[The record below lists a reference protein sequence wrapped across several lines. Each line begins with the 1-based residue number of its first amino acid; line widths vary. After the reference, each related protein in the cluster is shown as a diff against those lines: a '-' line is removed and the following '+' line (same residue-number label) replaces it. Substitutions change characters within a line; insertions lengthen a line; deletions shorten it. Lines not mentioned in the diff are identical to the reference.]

1 MTPAFDQRKFI
12 VIPRYSRKEMSDI
25 WRDSSRLQIWLE
37 IEVLACEAM
46 AELGTVPKEAAR
58 RLREGC
64 WRMTDDDVR
73 AVDAIEEQTR
83 HDIIA
88 FLTYLEQ
95 KLGPDA
101 RFLHLGMTS
110 SDVLDTTLAVQ
121 LSRSADLLLS
131 DLDRLRDIIRH
142 KAQEHRYTPMMGRTH
157 GIHAEPITFGL
168 VLALWWEE
176 LGRQRRRLEQARAE
190 IAVGKLSG
198 AVGTYAHLD
207 PRVEEKVLT
216 ALGLSIEPVSSQVV
230 QRDRHAYFFCVLAGL
245 GATIE
250 KIAVNLRH
258 LQRTEVGETREPF
271 APGQKGS
278 SAMPH
283 KRNPIGC
290 ENLTGISRLLRGYA
304 VAALEN
310 VALWH
315 ERDISH
321 SSVERV
327 IAPDATIVA
336 DYALARLSRILEGLA
351 VDTRRM
357 RENLDMLGGVV
368 FSEGVLLSLVALGF
382 ERQAAY
388 RMVQRCALSAQD
400 RHIPFAQALKEDAEV
415 LEAMGNAGIDSC
427 FDLASMFI
435 KADGIFA
442 RIGITSPEGT
452 RQ

>member
-1 MTPAFDQRKFI
+1 M
-12 VIPRYSRKEMSDI
+12 IPRYARKEMLDI

-46 AELGTVPKEAAR
+46 AELGNVPKEAAR

-131 DLDRLRDIIRH
+131 DLDRLRDIIRN

-176 LGRQRRRLEQARAE
+176 LGRQRRRLEQAREE

-207 PRVEEKVLT
+207 PRVEEKVLA
-216 ALGLSIEPVSSQVV
+216 ALGLSIEPISSQVV
-230 QRDRHAYFFCVLAGL
+230 QRDRHAHFFCTLAGL

-258 LQRTEVGETREPF
+258 LQRTEVGEAREPF

-368 FSEGVLLSLVALGF
+368 FSEGVLLSLVARGF

-415 LEAMGNAGIDSC
+415 LEALGNAGIDSC
-427 FDLASMFI
+427 FDLASMFK

-442 RIGITSPEGT
+442 RIGITSLEGK